1 VAEAVLPAKLHQHLG
16 PGDAIDPT
24 VVGDLHGPGALG
36 AGAAA
41 FALVVAG
48 AYMEAMSH
56 PDAAGRQVGRLPPCP
71 DCGGSQIAGAVIEG
85 EWLRRPVIALRLPR
99 HITRLN
105 TFVCVGCGRVQLYA
119 ADPGEF
125 GRYAQRHPKYFRW

>member
-1 VAEAVLPAKLHQHLG
+1 
-16 PGDAIDPT
+16 
-24 VVGDLHGPGALG
+24 
-36 AGAAA
+36 
-41 FALVVAG
+41 
-48 AYMEAMSH
+48 MEAMSH

-71 DCGGSQIAGAVIEG
+71 DCGGSQVAGAVIEG